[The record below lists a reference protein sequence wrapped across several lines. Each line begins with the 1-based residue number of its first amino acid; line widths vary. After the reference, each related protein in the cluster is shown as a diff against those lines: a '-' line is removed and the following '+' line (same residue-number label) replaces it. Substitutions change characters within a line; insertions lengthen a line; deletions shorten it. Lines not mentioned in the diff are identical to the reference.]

1 MEIIFDSK
9 DVCCV
14 NLKKAIIRDANGL
27 SHHVP
32 QLFMPSDWRQI
43 RKGKTYDDVI
53 FSYRY
58 CAQYESMFCNCVD
71 DDMKRIRGRGNVSYV
86 PKIYWTYDESFN
98 ITKVCLLHNGFY
110 TAIAKLTNH
119 SDSQYIV
126 QGFSYQEPYYGTY
139 CKKIRFEDN
148 KCIINFRPL
157 KPNSHGYYG
166 SYLTHDIPL
175 FNNKEAAEIY
185 VEWLKDNVLI
195 SLEQK

>member
-27 SHHVP
+27 SHQLP

-71 DDMKRIRGRGNVSYV
+71 DDMKRIR
-86 PKIYWTYDESFN
+86 
-98 ITKVCLLHNGFY
+98 
-110 TAIAKLTNH
+110 
-119 SDSQYIV
+119 
-126 QGFSYQEPYYGTY
+126 
-139 CKKIRFEDN
+139 
-148 KCIINFRPL
+148 
-157 KPNSHGYYG
+157 
-166 SYLTHDIPL
+166 
-175 FNNKEAAEIY
+175 
-185 VEWLKDNVLI
+185 VL
-195 SLEQK
+195 